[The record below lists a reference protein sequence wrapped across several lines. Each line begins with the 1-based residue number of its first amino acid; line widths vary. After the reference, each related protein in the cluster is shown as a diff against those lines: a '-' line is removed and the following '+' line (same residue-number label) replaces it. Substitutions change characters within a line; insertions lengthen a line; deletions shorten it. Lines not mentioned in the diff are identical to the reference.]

1 MHGAE
6 EVASDGLLQGLVASE
21 AVRLYWH
28 VCKSDGFEAEGGELE
43 AESKGVGLQYGRHA
57 RLYCAGG
64 VPADGLRTSVR
75 LVVAG
80 RDHVRDADGLSAVLL
95 GQSSGYL
102 PEGDELAGDPDLPAG
117 DADLRGG
124 EGSNCA
130 VLLRS
135 GSTVSGDGG
144 KVEEIP
150 VIKGSIYLQD
160 GIAAGYR

>member
-6 EVASDGLLQGLVASE
+6 EVAPDGLLQGLVAGE

-43 AESKGVGLQYGRHA
+43 AESEGVGLQYGRNA
-57 RLYCAGG
+57 RLYCTGG
-64 VPADGLRTSVR
+64 VPADGLRAGLR

-80 RDHVRDADGLSAVLL
+80 RDNVRDADGISAVLL

-102 PEGDELAGDPDLPAG
+102 PEGDELAGDVDLSAG

-124 EGSNCA
+124 EGSDCE

-135 GSTVSGDGG
+135 RSTVSGDGG
-144 KVEEIP
+144 KVSEIP
-150 VIKGSIYLQD
+150 L
-160 GIAAGYR
+160 